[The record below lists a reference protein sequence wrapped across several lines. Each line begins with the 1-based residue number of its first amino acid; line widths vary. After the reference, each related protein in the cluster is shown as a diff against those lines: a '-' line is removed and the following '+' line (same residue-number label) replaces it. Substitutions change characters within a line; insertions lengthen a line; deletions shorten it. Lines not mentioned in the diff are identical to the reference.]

1 MLFPPSLLHRL
12 LRSFDKSVMDV
23 CDDVPLD
30 RIFVFGLIGLSW
42 MLAMSCPL
50 FPRIFCLFDR
60 PVMDVG
66 DDVPFDF
73 TRSVSSLVGVQEGL
87 RTHEQQAETLK
98 KSQHMVPL

>member
-1 MLFPPSLLHRL
+1 MFSIETSVLFPPSLLHRL
-12 LRSFDKSVMDV
+12 LR
-23 CDDVPLD
+23 
-30 RIFVFGLIGLSW
+30 I
-42 MLAMSCPL
+42 
-50 FPRIFCLFDR
+50 FDR

-66 DDVPFDF
+66 DAVPFDF